1 MPQGPNIAS
10 HWIQAH
16 GATGD
21 VMAQR
26 VTDGPNVLL
35 DTSIKNEAAADFNN
49 DFNPNGGMG

>member
-26 VTDGPNVLL
+26 VTDGPNVVL
-35 DTSIKNEAAADFNN
+35 DTLITNDASADMTFENT
-49 DFNPNGGMG
+49 PGGMG